1 MDVRAISINDIG
13 LSVRASNGLHRAGV
27 DTVGEMLA
35 QTWESLT
42 AVRNL
47 GKKSVDEILQKIE
60 EYKAYAAEGGLP
72 EPEEGGLVLR
82 EILDRFAVDLNA
94 GQPEAYHVSMPP
106 QYHVFWETKPAKRHR
121 ITVRIT
127 AWRGGE
133 SPV

>member
-72 EPEEGGLVLR
+72 EPEEDAEAELPDIP
-82 EILDRFAVDLNA
+82 EDL
-94 GQPEAYHVSMPP
+94 Y
-106 QYHVFWETKPAKRHR
+106 
-121 ITVRIT
+121 
-127 AWRGGE
+127 
-133 SPV
+133 PVMA